1 MVRRLRLRAGY
12 CRLNGSGDDCG
23 EVHGGLL
30 HSCIGRLDLCEV
42 DAPLPV
48 TAAVLRPVAAVPAL
62 LAFSSGVLRCILFH
76 LFAAFLLR
84 IAFPCFLLR
93 RALIHDL

>member
-1 MVRRLRLRAGY
+1 MVRRLHLRAGY

-23 EVHGGLL
+23 EIHGGLL